1 MTVTAEPET
10 EAVEIPKSLELLL
23 GGQMPCDTAGCKVI
37 FGHPVESDSGYAAPL
52 RQQLQR
58 VAAAEHGWKQT
69 TAGLFICSDCAR
81 GPLGLVVV
89 EQPRWNAPLTVVTR
103 PPVMHGDNVST
114 MAIPAIRV
122 ADLRTST
129 AGPHPYPS
137 KGDAA

>member
-1 MTVTAEPET
+1 MTITAEAET

-37 FGHPVESDSGYAAPL
+37 FGHPVELDSEYAAPL
-52 RQQLQR
+52 RQQLQQ

-69 TAGLFICSDCAR
+69 TASLFVCPDCAA

-89 EQPRWNAPLTVVTR
+89 EDPHWNPLPKTQPR

-114 MAIPAIRV
+114 IAIPAIRV
-122 ADLRTST
+122 ADLRTPP
-129 AGPHPYPS
+129 AGVHPYERTS
-137 KGDAA
+137 A